1 MKKEEFYFDSRDG
14 ISRIHA
20 VRYSPEQGEITCIIQ
35 IVHGMAEYV
44 ERYEEFASF
53 LTERGIV
60 VTGEDHLGHGKSVE
74 EDGTYGYFCRQDAA
88 TVVVRDVHRLKKMTQ
103 ELYPSVPYVILGH
116 SMGSFILRNYMCRY
130 GSGISGA
137 IIMGTGMQPAWMV
150 RLGKAVAGVQKI
162 FCGDRHVSRLIDKL
176 AFSSYNK
183 KISNP
188 ATGFDWLSRNAD
200 NVRKYMD
207 DPLCGFVFTVNGFRT
222 SFELISRIRKKDNLE
237 KIPKELPIL
246 MVSGADD
253 PVGDYGAGVHRA
265 YESMKNVGISDIT
278 LKLYDRDRHEL
289 LNEID
294 RAVVMQDIYDWLKST
309 MIVSRLEQ
317 VILEEIRKTEHTKA
331 EDKNE

>member
-20 VRYSPEQGEITCIIQ
+20 VRYSPDQGEITCIIQ

-53 LTERGIV
+53 LTDRGIV
-60 VTGEDHLGHGKSVE
+60 VTGEDHLGHGKSVG

-137 IIMGTGMQPAWMV
+137 IIVGTGMQSAFLLS
-150 RLGKAVAGVQKI
+150 LGKTAAWIQKI

-183 KISNP
+183 KIDNP
-188 ATGFDWLSRNAD
+188 VTKFDWLSRNSE
-200 NVRKYMD
+200 NVKKYID

-222 SFELISRIRKKDNLE
+222 SFELISRIRKRENLE
-237 KIPKELPIL
+237 KIPKNLPVL

-253 PVGDYGAGVHRA
+253 PVGDYGAGVRKA
-265 YESMKNVGISDIT
+265 YESMKSVGISDIT

-289 LNEID
+289 LNETD
-294 RAVVMQDIYDWLKST
+294 RAMVMQDIYDWLKST
-309 MIVSRLEQ
+309 VIVSQLEQ
-317 VILEEIRKTEHTKA
+317 VILDEIRRTEHTKA
-331 EDKNE
+331 ENKDE

>member
-20 VRYSPEQGEITCIIQ
+20 VRYSPDQGEITCIIQ

-44 ERYEEFASF
+44 ERYEELASF
-53 LTERGIV
+53 LTDRGIV
-60 VTGEDHLGHGKSVE
+60 VTGEDHLGHGKSVG

-103 ELYPSVPYVILGH
+103 ERYPSVPYVILGH

-137 IIMGTGMQPAWMV
+137 IIVGTGMQPAVLV
-150 RLGKAVAGVQKI
+150 RLGKIAAGIQKI

-183 KISNP
+183 KIDNP
-188 ATGFDWLSRNAD
+188 VTNFDWLSRNSE
-200 NVRKYMD
+200 NVKKYID

-222 SFELISRIRKKDNLE
+222 SFELISRIRKRENLE
-237 KIPKELPIL
+237 KIPKNLPVL

-253 PVGDYGAGVHRA
+253 PVGDYGVGVRKA
-265 YESMKNVGISDIT
+265 YESMKAVGISDIT

-289 LNEID
+289 LNETD

-309 MIVSRLEQ
+309 VIVSQLEQ
-317 VILEEIRKTEHTKA
+317 AILNEIRRTEHTKA
-331 EDKNE
+331 ENKDE